1 MEFSVGKI
9 LRNKITKQQGRV
21 VRVSDYE
28 GKGCYIVFITRDP
41 ARRAALGPEALWHA
55 EEVESVSP
63 LLERRRHDGA
73 AAVAGVGDFEREAL
87 VDMGTA
93 S

>member
-21 VRVSDYE
+21 VRVTDYE
-28 GKGCYIVFITRDP
+28 GKSCYIVFITRDP

-63 LLERRRHDGA
+63 LLEWSRHDE
-73 AAVAGVGDFEREAL
+73 AVAGVGGFDREAL

>member
-9 LRNKITKQQGRV
+9 LRNKITKQQGRI
-21 VRVSDYE
+21 VRVTDYD
-28 GKGCYIVFITRDP
+28 GKGCCIVFITRDP
-41 ARRAALGPEALWHA
+41 ARRAALGPEALWQA

-63 LLERRRHDGA
+63 LLEWRSHDGA
-73 AAVAGVGDFEREAL
+73 AAVAGVGGFDREAL
-87 VDMGTA
+87 VEMDTA

>member
-1 MEFSVGKI
+1 MEFSVGEI

-21 VRVSDYE
+21 VRVTDYD

-41 ARRAALGPEALWHA
+41 LRRAALGPEALWHP

-63 LLERRRHDGA
+63 LLEWRRHDGA
-73 AAVAGVGDFEREAL
+73 AAVAGVASFDGDAL

>member
-9 LRNKITKQQGRV
+9 LRNKITTQQGRV
-21 VRVSDYE
+21 VRVTDYE

-41 ARRAALGPEALWHA
+41 ARRAALGPEALWHP
-55 EEVESVSP
+55 EEVEGIPP
-63 LLERRRHDGA
+63 LLGSRRHNGA
-73 AAVAGVGDFEREAL
+73 AGVASVVAGFDLAL
-87 VDMGTA
+87 ADMGTT